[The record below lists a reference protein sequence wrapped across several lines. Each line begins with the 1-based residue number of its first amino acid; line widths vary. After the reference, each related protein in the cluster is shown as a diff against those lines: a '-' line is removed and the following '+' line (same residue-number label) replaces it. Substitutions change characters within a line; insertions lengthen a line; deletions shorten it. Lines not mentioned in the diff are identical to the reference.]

1 MSKRLFLRNSSV
13 GSICRLALFLSILS
27 VTLFAR
33 VTAARGAADWQ
44 PVGLSGGG
52 GMFSPAIS
60 PADPNLMM
68 LNCDMSAA
76 YISEDGGRNWRM
88 IHHAQLRSDT
98 RCRPCFHPSDP
109 SVIYASSGGQLR
121 ISRDRGRTFAAI
133 GDLRDPLQGEIAID
147 PSDPSVLLAG
157 TAGG

>member
-60 PADPNLMM
+60 PADPDLMM

-76 YISEDGGRNWRM
+76 YISEDGGRNWQM

-98 RCRPCFHPSDP
+98 QCRPAFHPTDP
-109 SVIYASSGGQLR
+109 NVIYASSGGQLR
-121 ISRDRGRTFAAI
+121 VSRDRGRTFSQV
-133 GDLRDPLQGEIAID
+133 DSLRGVLQGEIAVNPAD
-147 PSDPSVLLAG
+147 PKM
-157 TAGG
+157 